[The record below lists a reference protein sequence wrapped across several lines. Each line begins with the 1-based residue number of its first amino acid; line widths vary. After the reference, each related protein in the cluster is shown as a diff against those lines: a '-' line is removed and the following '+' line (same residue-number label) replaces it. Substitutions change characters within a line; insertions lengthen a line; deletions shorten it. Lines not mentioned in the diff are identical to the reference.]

1 MNKQWLKSTH
11 LTTLRCKRNPM
22 KLIHIITLTCFALIS
37 TPPIYALQK
46 GVINVPIA
54 DLIGQPI
61 TTIRPNESA
70 EHAYSSLAA
79 CGGQTKSPYSCP
91 RLHQALYNDIVEIV
105 KESNDELCIQISH
118 AYYRIPSS
126 STPQTQYWTLKKNIT
141 LLDDL
146 AAHNI
151 PSNHLPD
158 PINFSDTNNCALHHT
173 DIVTLTEPHHDS
185 TLRMTFSAG
194 TRFIRVPEHP
204 KKRSSTISVFVIDY
218 KTVKEH
224 RIKIPIHK
232 CVTNNQTKTTNE
244 RIADYVNLLKKWA
257 HTKQGCIPYTW
268 GGTSFARTT
277 QGSFKE
283 VTRKTNNSD
292 YSFYEYEHDTQFPK
306 SGFDC
311 SGVIARATQ
320 ICGIPYFCKNTA
332 TIAHCLTPLKTEQA
346 LSPGDL
352 ILVKG
357 HVMIVSDITKNL
369 LIEARSYAHG
379 YGKLHE
385 IPINQVFEGIE
396 TYKDLTDAFF
406 NKTVIKRKDK
416 QGKVRDTFT
425 NLQLF
430 SIASAWD
437 HQK

>member
-1 MNKQWLKSTH
+1 
-11 LTTLRCKRNPM
+11 M
-22 KLIHIITLTCFALIS
+22 KLITALILCFFIHPLIS
-37 TPPIYALQK
+37 YALQK
-46 GVINVPIA
+46 AVINVPIA

-61 TTIRPNESA
+61 TIIRPNESA
-70 EHAYSSLAA
+70 EHAYNSLAV
-79 CGGQTKSPYSCP
+79 CGGQTNSPYSCP

-118 AYYRIPSS
+118 AYYLVPSS

-141 LLDDL
+141 LLDEL
-146 AAHNI
+146 TAYNI
-151 PSNHLPD
+151 PNNHLPD
-158 PINFSDTNNCALHHT
+158 PINFSDTDNCALHHA

-185 TLRMTFSAG
+185 ILRITFSAG
-194 TRFIRVPEHP
+194 TRFVRMPAPH
-204 KKRSSTISVFVIDY
+204 KKKNSTISVFAIDY
-218 KTVKEH
+218 RTTKEH
-224 RIKIPIHK
+224 QIKLPANK
-232 CVTNNQTKTTNE
+232 CMVNTQTKTANDRTT
-244 RIADYVNLLKKWA
+244 DYVNLLKKWA
-257 HTKQGCIPYTW
+257 HTKQGSIPYTW

-277 QGSFKE
+277 QGNFKE

-320 ICGIPYFCKNTA
+320 ICGIPYFCKNTS
-332 TIAHCLTPLKTEQA
+332 TIAHCLTPLKTEEI

-357 HVMIVSDITKNL
+357 HVMVVSDVAKNL

-385 IPINQVFEGIE
+385 IPISQVFENIE
-396 TYKDLTDAFF
+396 TYKDLIDAYC
-406 NKTVIKRKDK
+406 NKTIIKRKDK
-416 QGKVRDTFT
+416 QGKIRDTFT

-430 SIASAWD
+430 PMASVWR
-437 HQK
+437 